1 MDVVKQLQ
9 RQFIDFSTSLYR
21 EGFVDDQFAQL
32 QKLQDE
38 SNPDFVVEVVSLFF
52 DDSEKLVKNLAVALE
67 QQIVDY
73 KQVDANVHQL
83 KEIVDSDLAVVLE
96 LINHFGGADLYSIIF
111 SRGIRFIYSSQN
123 TSIGAKRV
131 KDVCVAFRS
140 FCEAENHEG
149 CIAEDI
155 LTQVS
160 EMFAAAGA
168 TNPGSRWDS
177 SRARMKRKFPLLSMN
192 PAALTTRF
200 RSNAV

>member
-21 EGFVDDQFAQL
+21 EFAQL

-83 KEIVDSDLAVVLE
+83 K
-96 LINHFGGADLYSIIF
+96 G
-111 SRGIRFIYSSQN
+111 SSS
-123 TSIGAKRV
+123 SIGAKRV

-192 PAALTTRF
+192 PASLTTRF